1 MYSVQSIDFYMYSAG
16 RLAGWEM
23 IYVFVVCVYFVYN
36 EDGMKI
42 EVENENE
49 NEKWRDSLS
58 MWDDIWIL
66 DW

>member
-49 NEKWRDSLS
+49 NEK
-58 MWDDIWIL
+58 
-66 DW
+66 